1 MFKKLKYLCK
11 NLNCKT
17 KCYSDN
23 EFINNTTNFVLT
35 GITLKQKDSMRI
47 SKILDKYDLK
57 DLLEKK
63 EKILSSII

>member
-17 KCYSDN
+17 SCYNNN
-23 EFINNTTNFVLT
+23 EYINNTTNFVLT

-57 DLLEKK
+57 NLLEKK
-63 EKILSSII
+63 EEIFSSVI